1 MNMENFLMYM
11 DYEINPNQI
20 FWIIRQNSSNDYYLD
35 VGTCIGFKVFK
46 ERNKN
51 EYCWKIGIRSIL
63 TNKLIYSKVSNLN
76 NTLFFDMK
84 EAMSKLSSNKH
95 AVILH
100 FRRKYKFYDNH
111 TCIIDDIEKTKF
123 GVIYHCLDTETN
135 NLRKISNLDITKYII
150 DFID

>member
-1 MNMENFLMYM
+1 MENFLMYM
-11 DYEINPNQI
+11 NYEINPNQI
-20 FWIIRQNSSNDYYLD
+20 FWIIRQNSNNEYYLD

-51 EYCWKIGIRSIL
+51 KYCWKIGIRSIL
-63 TNKLIYSKVSNLN
+63 TNKLIYSKLSNLN

-84 EAMSKLSSNKH
+84 EAMSKLSSNKY
-95 AVILH
+95 AIILH

-135 NLRKISNLDITKYII
+135 NLRKISNFDITKYITDCI
-150 DFID
+150 Y

>member
-1 MNMENFLMYM
+1 MENFLMYM
-11 DYEINPNQI
+11 NYEINPNQI
-20 FWIIRQNSSNDYYLD
+20 FWIIRQNSHNDYYLD

-51 EYCWKIGIRSIL
+51 KYCWKIGIRSIL
-63 TNKLIYSKVSNLN
+63 TNKLIYSKLSNLN

-84 EAMSKLSSNKH
+84 EAMSKLSSNKY
-95 AVILH
+95 AIILH

-135 NLRKISNLDITKYII
+135 NLRKISNFDITKYITDCI
-150 DFID
+150 Y

>member
-1 MNMENFLMYM
+1 MENFLMYM
-11 DYEINPNQI
+11 NYEINPNQI
-20 FWIIRQNSSNDYYLD
+20 FWIIRQNSNNDYYLD

-51 EYCWKIGIRSIL
+51 KYCWKIGIRSIL
-63 TNKLIYSKVSNLN
+63 TNKLIYSKLSNLN

-84 EAMSKLSSNKH
+84 EAMSKLSSNKY
-95 AVILH
+95 AIILH

-111 TCIIDDIEKTKF
+111 TYIIDDIEKTKF

-135 NLRKISNLDITKYII
+135 NLRKISNFDITKYITDCI
-150 DFID
+150 Y

>member
-1 MNMENFLMYM
+1 MEKFLMYM
-11 DYEINPNQI
+11 NYEINPNQI
-20 FWIIRQNSSNDYYLD
+20 FWIIRQNSNNEYYLD

-46 ERNKN
+46 ERTKN

-63 TNKLIYSKVSNLN
+63 TNKLIYSKLSNLN

-95 AVILH
+95 TIILH

>member
-1 MNMENFLMYM
+1 MENFLMYM
-11 DYEINPNQI
+11 NYEINPNQI
-20 FWIIRQNSSNDYYLD
+20 FWIIRQNSNNEYYLD

-51 EYCWKIGIRSIL
+51 KYCWKIGIRSIL
-63 TNKLIYSKVSNLN
+63 TNKLIYSKLSNLN
-76 NTLFFDMK
+76 NTLFFNMK
-84 EAMSKLSSNKH
+84 EAMSKLSSNKY
-95 AVILH
+95 AIILH

-135 NLRKISNLDITKYII
+135 NLRKISNFDITKYITDCI
-150 DFID
+150 Y